1 MFSRHPLPPTPGYER
16 HHNPNRPGLT
26 PLRIFW
32 SVLAIGLALG
42 LMVTDAAA
50 QNRPAM
56 LQPTTVVVTCDNT
69 ARKLSDM
76 ITTAASTMKP
86 AAECNGS
93 YKIANP
99 STTVNACFGNAS
111 VDTTITAGGRCYPI
125 GNVSTSAEPVLV
137 VTGSANE
144 AYFKCASSIVLYV
157 ACGKWM

>member
-1 MFSRHPLPPTPGYER
+1 ME
-16 HHNPNRPGLT
+16 LT

-42 LMVTDAAA
+42 IMATDVAA
-50 QNRPAM
+50 QGYPAK

-69 ARKLSDM
+69 ARSLSSM
-76 ITTAASTMKP
+76 ITTAAATMKP
-86 AAECNGS
+86 SAECSGS
-93 YKIANP
+93 YKVANP
-99 STTVNACFGNAS
+99 STTVNACFGNS
-111 VDTTITAGGRCYPI
+111 TVDTTITAGGRCYPI

-137 VTGSANE
+137 VTGPANE